1 MSELPLS
8 MVPCPGLAEVPVL
21 GDSYHRPTA
30 ADSFVISIIM
40 GYNSLSTLT
49 HAKKITL
56 PLRPSKSNRN
66 KKNRRLLNCSIGTQR
81 WGRHSSGV
89 RRFCLGPGAVRRS
102 QPTLIQAAH
111 YLQQNVLSGGFS
123 RGVIAAEDVI
133 SSTDFCSVI
142 LRTLDIFLRHFAWV
156 NNRLIN
162 IYQRGTKLIDTDW
175 NSGRPGRSWGE
186 TKKRLRRAVRTRTRK
201 KRSQSWASANQ
212 LPPYQPH
219 DYRNKIN
226 PRH

>member
-156 NNRLIN
+156 NNRLIS
-162 IYQRGTKLIDTDW
+162 IFIRGERNLSTPTEIPVVRDNPGGKRRRDFD
-175 NSGRPGRSWGE
+175 GRSGPE
-186 TKKRLRRAVRTRTRK
+186 PGK
-201 KRSQSWASANQ
+201 SAPKAE
-212 LPPYQPH
+212 LLLISCH
-219 DYRNKIN
+219 RIS
-226 PRH
+226 RMTTVIR